1 MPRARLI
8 EDSKLADLDGRVLG
22 RVDHILFHPSEPRV
36 VGAIVRPR
44 VFWFFWLKPAYV
56 PLADLRLDDDEAVR
70 ITRGK
75 PVRGK
80 KAAEALGSDPD
91 ATVIWTGMPVTSR
104 DGLLAGAVDE
114 VWFSLPEGHVTRMK
128 VTGGFSADV
137 AYGRGTIP
145 GDQVVGFDGGA
156 VVVKP
161 RPAEIEVS
169 GSMAK
174 RAAKGAVM
182 LDIAGEMAGRAFVDA
197 SRATGKAIRKATRV
211 SPVKK
216 ARGTWKSMAE
226 AFREGMGEDKDKDG

>member
-1 MPRARLI
+1 MPRARLM

-36 VGAIVRPR
+36 VGAVVRPR
-44 VFWFFWLKPAYV
+44 VLWFVWLKPAYV
-56 PLADLRLDDDEAVR
+56 PLADLRFDDDEAVR

-75 PVRGK
+75 PVRDK
-80 KAAEALGSDPD
+80 KAAQALGADPD
-91 ATVIWTGMPVTSR
+91 KTVIWTGMPVISR

-114 VWFSLPEGHVTRMK
+114 VWFSLPEGDVTRMK

-137 AYGRGTIP
+137 AYGRGTIS
-145 GDQVVGFDGGA
+145 GDQVVGFDGKA
-156 VVVKP
+156 VVVEP
-161 RPAEIEVS
+161 RPAEIHVS

-197 SRATGKAIRKATRV
+197 SRATGKAIRKATKV

-216 ARGTWKSMAE
+216 ARGTWKSMTD
-226 AFREGMGEDKDKDG
+226 AFREGMGEDKNG